1 MFSANNFVFNINP
14 KPLRSLAS
22 TPKMKGAF
30 LAAFFFLFPF
40 LTQCVE
46 LNTTNALI
54 EPQNVL
60 QSPFTPPLHFRN
72 TNLVHIISLEKNFP
86 RETINAVIEN
96 VASSAQDEYY
106 IPFKS
111 EQMKAIGTLEVKDRN
126 DLDKG
131 PLAVQVVKVDSEREV
146 QFYRV
151 KLPKPLAPNAQMTLG
166 ITYSYLSSLT
176 PKPRTIPQ
184 VGNQFLEYKFSA
196 VAYSSYTTLNQKTE
210 VKFINSNVP
219 DYTKIPRTNDNNES
233 PTKTGSKLTYG
244 PFRNIQSETIKP
256 VKVRYQ
262 FTKPLI
268 HISKLE
274 RDIEIS
280 HWGGNIA
287 FEERYTLINKAANLS
302 KLFSR
307 VEWASTVFYN
317 PPTTAIKELK
327 IPLRAGSTSPYF
339 VDTIGNVSTSRFRT
353 NMREAS
359 LEIKPRYPVFGGWKY
374 PFRIGWDADLKKYLR
389 KLDASDGYVLNVP
402 FLQGPKQEEGSEY
415 EIIQTRVILPEGSTN
430 IKYSTM
436 VPIVSANISLYKTY
450 MDTIGRTSLTL
461 TAVNV
466 FDEQRDWEL
475 IVTYDYPL
483 AAALRKPLVFFL
495 GFLSLFVTAW
505 TVGSLDINIRA
516 KANR

>member
-1 MFSANNFVFNINP
+1 M
-14 KPLRSLAS
+14 PLRSLAG

-40 LTQCVE
+40 LTHCVE

-54 EPQNVL
+54 EPQIVL

-111 EQMKAIGTLEVKDRN
+111 EQMKAIGTLEVKNRN
-126 DLDKG
+126 DLKKG
-131 PLAVQVVKVDSEREV
+131 PLAVQVVKVDSDREV

-151 KLPKPLAPNAQMTLG
+151 KLPKPLVPNAQMTLG

-184 VGNQFLEYKFSA
+184 AGNQFLEYEFSA

-327 IPLRAGSTSPYF
+327 IPLRAGSSSPYF

-415 EIIQTRVILPEGSTN
+415 EIIQTRVILPEGSRN

-483 AAALRKPLVFFL
+483 MAALRKPLVFFL